1 MRVLLT
7 GAAGFI
13 GFHAASRFL
22 ARGDTVVGL
31 DDLNPYYPVA
41 LKRARLAELAGH
53 AGFTFHEMD
62 VARPDLAGALGDGT
76 AKLDAIV
83 HLAAQAGVR
92 YSVENPHAY
101 VHANVAG
108 QVSVLELAAARG
120 LPVVYAS
127 SSSVYGDDSPVPF
140 AEDAPAARPVSVYAA
155 TKRSGELI
163 AHAYGQIHGLTTTGL
178 RFFTVYGRYGR
189 PDMAPWLFTDAI
201 LAGRPIKV
209 FNGGDMERDFTH
221 VDDIAAGVVA
231 VTDRLLARPDATAPL
246 YNLGNNRPV
255 RLLDFIAAIERAAGR
270 RAVMEM
276 APKPAGDVT
285 RTCADIALAARDLG
299 YSPTVPLA
307 DGIADF
313 VAWFRAYHATAR

>member
-62 VARPDLAGALGDGT
+62 VARPDLAGALGDGA

-140 AEDAPAARPVSVYAA
+140 AEDASAARPVSVYAA

-163 AHAYGQIHGLTTTGL
+163 AHAYGQIHGLATTGL

-231 VTDRLLARPDATAPL
+231 ATDRLLARPDATAPL